1 MNVQVSDA
9 LLACYRTNLPVV
21 LSIGNFYLKLV
32 FCAFGGV
39 MVPVLG
45 KEKSKGGSKENYVP
59 I

>member
-9 LLACYRTNLPVV
+9 LLACYQFTCCPQYWK
-21 LSIGNFYLKLV
+21 FFLKTCFLC
-32 FCAFGGV
+32 FWGV

-45 KEKSKGGSKENYVP
+45 NEKSKGGSKENYVP